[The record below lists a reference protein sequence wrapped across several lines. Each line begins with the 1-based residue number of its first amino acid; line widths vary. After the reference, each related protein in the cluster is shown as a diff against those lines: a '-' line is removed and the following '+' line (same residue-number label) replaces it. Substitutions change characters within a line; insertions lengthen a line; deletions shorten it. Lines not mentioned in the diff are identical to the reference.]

1 MGFRRKQVAVMTLVA
16 GAVALATSLINAA
29 VLARVKVAET
39 RTVGEQLAST
49 LYHQASRAI
58 EASWPDDLRTS
69 LGSDPAL
76 RTLAEAVIGYSPV
89 TLYAA
94 ISDLEG
100 TVLFHSD
107 PRQHGRSLPP
117 AEPLRQFSA
126 HNGLYQLWR
135 LAWDPR
141 TLAVDL
147 PFSVDGKNPFG
158 TVRVAFSPVLL
169 RKELARMVAT
179 NTALAA
185 GVVLAVFLA
194 SFYLADRLLAPF
206 EVLRQALKQIDPD
219 RSGAPLD
226 LRDEADVTRVAEF
239 FDAVGRRLARDHDG
253 SLPETAWLEA
263 TLGGL
268 SDAVIVLDREE
279 RIRFFNEPAR
289 RLLGQAE
296 HERLLGRRLHKVL
309 DPDHP
314 LLGVLR
320 RAAKKGT
327 GAEPTT
333 KALETAEGQA
343 VDHVLSAQILEDR
356 DGVSGF
362 MLTARDVGKLAQ
374 LASNLSYSQKLTA
387 LGRLTSNIAHEI
399 RNPLNAM
406 AINVDLLRRK
416 MTDSDPEAHHHVEV
430 LDHEIRRL
438 DRVIEGFL
446 KFARPEETH
455 PESVRL
461 DELLAEIG
469 ESIAPAAER
478 GNVDLDLRIEP
489 DLPPLYGSR
498 DLLRQAFFN
507 IMANACQAM
516 PSGGRLHVSAK
527 NGKEGSVTVTIRD
540 TGVGIPPDDLPR
552 VFDLYYTT
560 KEDGSG
566 IGLSLVYRI
575 VQLHGGEIDVDS
587 EVGVGTVFTISLP
600 EAPR

>member
-16 GAVALATSLINAA
+16 GAVALATSLINAT
-29 VLARVKVAET
+29 VLARVKVSET

-49 LYHQASRAI
+49 LYHQASRTI
-58 EASWPDDLRTS
+58 EASWPDDLRSS

-107 PRQHGRSLPP
+107 PRQQGRSLPP
-117 AEPLRQFSA
+117 AASLKRFSE
-126 HNGLYQLWR
+126 HNGLHQLWM
-135 LAWDPR
+135 LAWEPT
-141 TLAVDL
+141 TLAVDV

-169 RKELARMVAT
+169 RKELARVVAT
-179 NTALAA
+179 NTAFAA

-194 SFYLADRLLAPF
+194 SFYLADRLLAPL
-206 EVLRQALKQIDPD
+206 EVLRKALKQIDPD
-219 RSGAPLD
+219 RSGSPLD

-239 FDAVGRRLARDHDG
+239 FDAVGRRLATDHDD
-253 SLPETAWLEA
+253 SLSETAWLEA

-279 RIRFFNEPAR
+279 RIRSFNEPGR
-289 RLLGQAE
+289 RLFGQLVRE
-296 HERLLGRRLHKVL
+296 QLLGRRLHAAL
-309 DPDHP
+309 DPGHP
-314 LLGVLR
+314 LVGVLR
-320 RAAKKGT
+320 AAKEGT

-333 KALETAEGQA
+333 QALETAEGKT
-343 VDHVLSAQILEDR
+343 VDHLLSAQVLEDR

-362 MLTARDVGKLAQ
+362 MLTARDIGKLSQ
-374 LASNLSYSQKLTA
+374 LASSLSYSQKLTA

-416 MTDSDPEAHHHVEV
+416 VTESDPEAHHHVEV
-430 LDHEIRRL
+430 LDQEIRRL

-446 KFARPEETH
+446 KFARPEDPH
-455 PESVRL
+455 PELVKL

-469 ESIAPAAER
+469 ESIAPTAEQ
-478 GNVDLDLRIEP
+478 GNVDLELKIEP
-489 DLPPLYGSR
+489 HLPPLYGSR

-516 PSGGRLHVSAK
+516 PSGGRLHVSAT

-540 TGVGIPPDDLPR
+540 TGVGIPPGDVPK

-587 EVGVGTVFTISLP
+587 EVGVGTVFTVSLP